1 MINFNFRIF
10 VIASL
15 IMIFPI
21 IGLGQAK
28 TKNPINQKHPSLQYK
43 TIECAELNT
52 LIKNKTAPIIINCGN
67 QANILGAISIGEL
80 DQSGTWK
87 QKLRTALRNKQL
99 DKSFNKSVVVYCGC
113 CSSDN
118 CPNVGPV
125 IKELSAMGYKNVK
138 GLYFF
143 DGYGP
148 EWKGKGYLEDAA
160 KK

>member
-1 MINFNFRIF
+1 MKMMKMIF
-10 VIASL
+10 VS
-15 IMIFPI
+15 I
-21 IGLGQAK
+21 IVFNSIIIVAQTG
-28 TKNPINQKHPSLQYK
+28 TKKPVNEKHPSLQYK

-67 QANILGAISIGEL
+67 QANILYAISIGEL

-148 EWKGKGYLEDAA
+148 EWKGKGYLEDNA

>member
-1 MINFNFRIF
+1 MKTIKMIFISIF
-10 VIASL
+10 VFNS
-15 IMIFPI
+15 IFI
-21 IGLGQAK
+21 VAQSG
-28 TKNPINQKHPSLQYK
+28 TKKPINEKHPSLQYK
-43 TIECAELNT
+43 TIECAELND
-52 LIKNKTAPIIINCGN
+52 LIKKKTAPIIINCGN
-67 QANILGAISIGEL
+67 QANIRGAISIGEL
-80 DQSGTWK
+80 DQSGAWK

-125 IKELSAMGYKNVK
+125 IKELIALGFKDVK

-148 EWKGKGYLEDAA
+148 EWKGKGYLEET

>member
-1 MINFNFRIF
+1 MKMMKMIF
-10 VIASL
+10 VS
-15 IMIFPI
+15 I
-21 IGLGQAK
+21 IVFNSIIIVAQTG
-28 TKNPINQKHPSLQYK
+28 TKKPVNEKHPSLQYK

-67 QANILGAISIGEL
+67 QANILYAISIGEL

-148 EWKGKGYLEDAA
+148 EWKGKGYLEDTA

>member
-1 MINFNFRIF
+1 MKTIKIIF
-10 VIASL
+10 VSIIVFNS
-15 IMIFPI
+15 IFI
-21 IGLGQAK
+21 VAQTV
-28 TKNPINQKHPSLQYK
+28 TKKPINEKHPSLQYK
-43 TIECAELNT
+43 TMECAELNT

-67 QANILGAISIGEL
+67 QANILGAVSIGEL

-125 IKELSAMGYKNVK
+125 ITELNDLGFKNVK

-148 EWKGKGYLEDAA
+148 EWKGKGYLEDA